1 MNSLNDEQKC
11 RVEASIEIAY
21 RAARNAARKRPAHE
35 HELASAAYD
44 GLMKAAESFDRL
56 GIAMPWENW
65 AAVKVDRAIKDY
77 LGSRFGRRFHFEM
90 TVSPSSGEDSKFDW
104 LDPKGEAG
112 FQMTDISDLLAKIP
126 TAQHGLLAHR
136 VVFDQA
142 SRREAGEE
150 AGFHNG
156 NGPKAWGKVAHHL
169 KLWAQL

>member
-1 MNSLNDEQKC
+1 M
-11 RVEASIEIAY
+11 I
-21 RAARNAARKRPAHE
+21 
-35 HELASAAYD
+35 ASA
-44 GLMKAAESFDRL
+44 SR
-56 GIAMPWENW
+56 MPWENW

-77 LGSRFGRRFHFEM
+77 FGQQVWATVPLRDDGEPVERRGQSSSTGS
-90 TVSPSSGEDSKFDW
+90 
-104 LDPKGEAG
+104 DPKGEDG

-142 SRREAGEE
+142 SKREAGEE